1 MPSRH
6 PFQKPL
12 YFDAL
17 LCMVTSA
24 LFRRLLLSLL
34 LVSRLA
40 AADPILDTVAKI
52 RALHKEEASLGRPA
66 HIEGVVT
73 YYNTATGDLFVQDA
87 TGGLYA
93 RYGSCSPEEIRKL
106 NIQAGDRL
114 QIEGKILRVNFSN
127 DIAIDN
133 IRLLGKGSLP
143 EPMRPVEDEI
153 LSPALDCQWTEVPAV
168 VVDVASDFFCNML
181 TIEVH
186 GWRLKASVPHNANSD
201 QQVTA
206 LMLRPVR
213 LRGVVGTM
221 YNIDKQMTGRVFFVP
236 GYDQI
241 TPVAAIKPAAATGRR
256 SVNELLSYDDA
267 SSPVVK
273 VEGVVTQI
281 VSDGFYLRDATG
293 GVHVLTVQ
301 KEALSPGDRVEADGL
316 AAMAPFRPNL
326 WTERVTL
333 LGHGVKPAPK
343 PLVFDLDNL
352 LHLHAELVTVDADF
366 LVRNDSLT
374 ESALQCHADDHFFEA
389 VIPNT
394 GILPKNLAAGDRV
407 RLVGICELATTYP
420 WSHRWQVSGFRLLL
434 PKTDGVIILNHAP
447 WWTLEHLLVVL
458 GIVSAVAF
466 MALGWVWLLRH
477 RVKVQTHI
485 IGSKIRQVGMHEE
498 RQRIA
503 RELHDSVE
511 QELASIAIQLDNIS
525 EDIAGT
531 PAQESA
537 QFSDSIQIVQKML
550 HHCQQEART
559 SIRDLRGIE
568 LEHRGLTGALREL
581 LPGLAAAR
589 GVDFEMNVTGEI
601 RPLAGIAETHLLRIA
616 QESVANAA
624 QHAAASKIIVDL
636 DFAPDAVTLSIRDDG
651 CGFDPAASPPDGH
664 FGLLGIQERAEKI
677 QAALDIESA
686 PGKGTTIRV
695 MVPSLDN

>member
-1 MPSRH
+1 
-6 PFQKPL
+6 
-12 YFDAL
+12 
-17 LCMVTSA
+17 MVTSA
-24 LFRRLLLSLL
+24 LFPRLLFPL
-34 LVSRLA
+34 LVAARLLSA
-40 AADPILDTVAKI
+40 EPVLDTVAKI
-52 RALHKEEASLGRPA
+52 RALNKEEAALGLAAR
-66 HIEGVVT
+66 IEGVAT
-73 YYNTATGDLFVQDA
+73 YYTAATGDLFVQDA

-93 RYGSCSPEEIRKL
+93 RYGSRSPEEIRKL

-114 QIEGKILRVNFSN
+114 QIEGKIYRVNFSN
-127 DIAIDN
+127 DIAMDN
-133 IRLLGKGSLP
+133 VQIVGKGSLP
-143 EPMRPVEDEI
+143 EPLRPVEDEL
-153 LSPALDCQWTEVPAV
+153 LSPTLDCQWVEVSASV
-168 VVDVASDFFCNML
+168 VNVESDFFCDIL

-186 GWRLKASVPHNANSD
+186 GWRWKASVPHDANSD
-201 QQVTA
+201 QRAAA
-206 LMLRPVR
+206 LLLRPVR

-221 YNIDKQMTGRVFFVP
+221 YNIDRQMTGRVFFVP
-236 GYDQI
+236 DYDQI
-241 TPVAAIKPAAATGRR
+241 TPVNAIKPAAATARR

-273 VEGVVTQI
+273 VEGVVTQ
-281 VSDGFYLRDATG
+281 VMSDGFYLRDATG
-293 GVHVLTVQ
+293 GVHVLTGQ
-301 KEALSPGDRVEADGL
+301 KGALSPGDYVEADGW
-316 AAMAPFRPNL
+316 AVMAPFRPNL
-326 WTERVTL
+326 WSERITL
-333 LGHGVKPAPK
+333 LGHGGKPGPK

-352 LHLHAELVTVDADF
+352 LHLHAELVALDADF

-374 ESALQCHADDHFFEA
+374 ETVLQCHADDHFFEA

-394 GILPKNLAAGDRV
+394 GILPKNLMAGDRV
-407 RLVGICELATTYP
+407 RLVGICELATTFP
-420 WSHRWQVSGFRLLL
+420 WSHRWQVSGFRLHL
-434 PKTDGVIILNHAP
+434 PKVGGVVILHHAP
-447 WWTLEHLLVVL
+447 WWTLEHLLVIL
-458 GIVSAVAF
+458 GIVSALAF
-466 MALGWVWLLRH
+466 MALGWVWLLRQ
-477 RVKVQTHI
+477 RVKVQTAI
-485 IGSKIRQVGMHEE
+485 IGSKIKQLGMHEE

-525 EDIAGT
+525 EDITGT
-531 PAQESA
+531 PAQGAA

-581 LPGLAAAR
+581 LPSLAAAR

-616 QESVANAA
+616 QESVGNAA
-624 QHAAASKIIVDL
+624 QHAAAGKITL
-636 DFAPDAVTLSIRDDG
+636 ELNFARDSVTLTIRDDG

-664 FGLLGIQERAEKI
+664 FGLLGIQERAEKM

-695 MVPSLDN
+695 MVPTNAKL